1 MSSRVLRK
9 HSKLPCEIMALIAD
23 YFGLGFH
30 VRNFP
35 HARVA
40 FEFAL
45 CSLFRC
51 FFLLLSLLLSTC
63 IASAFVREAWH
74 GEPAPQGPHSRDCEL
89 FQIGVADRCY
99 DASSK
104 ISEGEICQ
112 TL

>member
-51 FFLLLSLLLSTC
+51 FFFASQPASVNLHCLCVCSRSL
-63 IASAFVREAWH
+63 AWRAC
-74 GEPAPQGPHSRDCEL
+74 PARPSL
-89 FQIGVADRCY
+89 A
-99 DASSK
+99 
-104 ISEGEICQ
+104 
-112 TL
+112 